1 LASDVEMTIVITVIM
16 TIYLVGLVVTA
27 IGAYA
32 EGRWFLRDDRTPSP
46 HPFAVSVLAG
56 VMWPLLLL
64 GLAEVGAVVALQKT
78 IRPSR
83 SGVEIYG

>member
-1 LASDVEMTIVITVIM
+1 VETILITVIM
-16 TIYLVGLVVTA
+16 TIYLIGLVVTT

-46 HPFAVSVLAG
+46 QPLAVAVLAG

-64 GLAEVGAVVALQKT
+64 GLVEVGAVVALQKT
-78 IRPSR
+78 LREPRP
-83 SGVEIYG
+83 GVEIYG